1 MNKSLFSVRSLCIS
15 AVIAALY
22 AVLTVVLAPISYGAV
37 QCRVSE
43 ALTILPVLLPEAVPG
58 LAVGC
63 LIANIF
69 GSATVWDVV
78 FGTLATLLA
87 ALGTRYFRK
96 VTATRFDIPWLSAL
110 CPVIANGVIVG
121 LVLHFTLHFPLFL
134 TMLEV
139 AAGEVGALAIGL
151 ILLPALRRVDLNRLG

>member
-1 MNKSLFSVRSLCIS
+1 MSKKSVRSMCVS
-15 AVIAALY
+15 AAVAALY
-22 AVLTVVLAPISYGAV
+22 AALTVGLAPISYGAI

-63 LIANIF
+63 LIANSF

-78 FGTLATLLA
+78 FGTMATLIA
-87 ALGTRYFRK
+87 ALGTRCFRK
-96 VTATRFDIPWLSAL
+96 MTVTKLEIPWLSAL

-121 LVLHFTLHFPLFL
+121 LVLHFTLNLPLII

-139 AAGEVGALAIGL
+139 AAGEVAALVIGVF
-151 ILLPALRRVDLNRLG
+151 LLVPLLRMDLKKIV